1 MDGAGIMGRIA
12 RLCYGTGVSL
22 RAGRLPSLAPAASLL
37 PAEAA
42 QLVRNESAADIWV
55 LGYHG
60 TDGKRAICKEALY
73 GDGDAQ

>member
-37 PAEAA
+37 PVEAA
-42 QLVRNESAADIWV
+42 QLVCSRYVRRSGIMEPTGDA
-55 LGYHG
+55 
-60 TDGKRAICKEALY
+60 TICKEALY

>member
-22 RAGRLPSLAPAASLL
+22 RAGRLPSLASAASLL

-42 QLVRNESAADIWV
+42 QLVRNESVADICGARVSWN
-55 LGYHG
+55 
-60 TDGKRAICKEALY
+60 DGKRAICKEALY